1 MSLSKIYNGPGKFH
15 VNSELSG
22 EQNPSSANL
31 NVSVHG
37 TRLIE
42 IHRNCH
48 VPVLIAFRQDVQYL
62 SQLGSVPAD
71 ESAAD
76 TRHQ

>member
-1 MSLSKIYNGPGKFH
+1 MGNRPPTQL
-15 VNSELSG
+15 V
-22 EQNPSSANL
+22 L

-48 VPVLIAFRQDVQYL
+48 VPFLIAFRQDVQYL

-71 ESAAD
+71 ESVAD
-76 TRHQ
+76 I

>member
-1 MSLSKIYNGPGKFH
+1 MSLSKIYNEPGKLH
-15 VNSELSG
+15 TNSELSG
-22 EQNPSSANL
+22 EQTPTQLVL

-48 VPVLIAFRQDVQYL
+48 VPFLIAFRQDVQYL

-71 ESAAD
+71 ESVAD
-76 TRHQ
+76 T